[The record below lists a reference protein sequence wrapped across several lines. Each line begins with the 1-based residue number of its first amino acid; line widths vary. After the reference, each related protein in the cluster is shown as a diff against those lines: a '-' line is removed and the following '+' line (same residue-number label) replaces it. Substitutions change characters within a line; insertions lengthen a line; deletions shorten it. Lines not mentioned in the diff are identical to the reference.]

1 MIQNHPK
8 GCEPRK
14 SCAYIKLTS
23 TEPAVNIPVDV
34 VDYGMNSYSVDEL
47 FIYVLISNVPM
58 KLSVLYAY
66 YDGFNHNLSA
76 CWQLLDYLIF
86 DSNSSS

>member
-1 MIQNHPK
+1 MIQNHRE

-58 KLSVLYAY
+58 KLSVLYA
-66 YDGFNHNLSA
+66 
-76 CWQLLDYLIF
+76 
-86 DSNSSS
+86 